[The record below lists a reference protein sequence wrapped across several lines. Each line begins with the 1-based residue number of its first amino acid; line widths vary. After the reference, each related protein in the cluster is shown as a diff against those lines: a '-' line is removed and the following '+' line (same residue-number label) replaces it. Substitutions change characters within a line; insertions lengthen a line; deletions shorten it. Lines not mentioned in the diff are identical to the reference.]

1 MLLRTSASETSVTR
15 RGAYSAP
22 PIVLA
27 GALLIVAGLPSAAA
41 AAPCRALP
49 GPVQQVWTV
58 SATQVGNDLL
68 LVDSLNEKLLRFPLD
83 GDSFGQL
90 HGSFERSLK
99 GGWPAAVRTAGDD
112 LLVEL
117 GGFRSDFVKLNRSLD
132 LVPASTRSLI
142 GSERADGSSIAANW
156 IWEPV
161 AGGEEIVSCG
171 DVYLG
176 GDADQ
181 PSSYYTGFLR
191 FAYDSPASFV
201 TLLRRPAEPPLR
213 LACRLALPLI
223 AALGDTV
230 YLAVPGAEPGLYRH
244 APGEP
249 AAERLPSYPQQ
260 LAGWL
265 KGPTPELTRSQFAQ
279 VMGKVEETAMPVGL
293 FAWESSLYLL
303 SRTPA
308 GDGVVWSLTRVDPE
322 TGEALGTRRINST
335 ANHLMLVPGDTHWA
349 AVDKGPALSLGFQK
363 LNRIVAIPAEQIRA
377 WEDGGTICQGLAPGR

>member
-1 MLLRTSASETSVTR
+1 V
-15 RGAYSAP
+15 P

-27 GALLIVAGLPSAAA
+27 GALLIVAGLPSTAAA
-41 AAPCRALP
+41 AACKALP
-49 GPVQQVWTV
+49 GPAQSVWTV
-58 SATQVGNDLL
+58 SATQVGDDLV
-68 LVDSLNEKLLRFPLD
+68 LVDSLNERLLRFPLD
-83 GDSFGQL
+83 GDAFSLL

-99 GGWPAAVRTAGDD
+99 GNWPAAVRTAGDD

-117 GGFRSDFVKLNRSLD
+117 GGFRSDFVKLDRSLD
-132 LVPASTRSLI
+132 PVPASSRSLI
-142 GSERADGSSIAANW
+142 GSESPDGSSIAANW

-161 AGGEEIVSCG
+161 GGDEIVSCG
-171 DVYLG
+171 DVYLGG

-244 APGEP
+244 APGETE
-249 AAERLPSYPQQ
+249 ARRLPSYPAQ

-265 KGPTPELTRSQFAQ
+265 KDPTPELTRSQFAP
-279 VMGKVEETAMPVGL
+279 VMRKVEETAMPVGL

-303 SRTPA
+303 SRAPA
-308 GDGVVWSLTRVDPE
+308 GDRTVWSLTRVDPE
-322 TGEALGTRRINST
+322 TGEARGTRRIDST
-335 ANHLMLVPGDTHWA
+335 ANHLMLVPGDTYWA
-349 AVDKGPALSLGFQK
+349 AIDKGPARSLGFQK
-363 LNRIVAIPAEQIRA
+363 VNRVVAIPAEQIRV
-377 WEDGGTICQGLAPGR
+377 WDGGTICQGLGSGR